1 MPAKT
6 RVGGKKKTG
15 VGGTVERVH
24 DGIRISSKG
33 WVQRRPWPLILQM
46 RKDVRGAHPASWELR
61 IEIRSPESQFLRSLE
76 LFCSITLWLRCH

>member
-6 RVGGKKKTG
+6 R

-33 WVQRRPWPLILQM
+33 WVQRRSWSWPLILQM
-46 RKDVRGAHPASWELR
+46 RNDVRGAHPASWELR

-76 LFCSITLWLRCH
+76 PFCSITLWLRCH